1 MFSTQP
7 ALTKKEKVLQLYE
20 YHKPTFKALKVMKPL
35 FSPKM
40 VFGNPPIVNI
50 FKNELEE
57 GKDLYTEKVS
67 REFES
72 EDPDRILYKWKFN
85 PHYATDYQ
93 SKQSGTVGTMF
104 LVPFSEFEAVTTKP
118 TILDENEFDIPN
130 PDLDSPLDQI
140 TLRDLAAI
148 LLQKPVSHKKWLNDL
163 INK

>member
-1 MFSTQP
+1 
-7 ALTKKEKVLQLYE
+7 
-20 YHKPTFKALKVMKPL
+20 
-35 FSPKM
+35 
-40 VFGNPPIVNI
+40 
-50 FKNELEE
+50 
-57 GKDLYTEKVS
+57 
-67 REFES
+67 
-72 EDPDRILYKWKFN
+72 
-85 PHYATDYQ
+85 
-93 SKQSGTVGTMF
+93 MF